1 VQEIPQPWVVPGRVY
16 RDSPS
21 KEAIIEKKLKRLRGK
36 EMLCEGLSNLED
48 AKSSAIDGVATSGES
63 ATEYSIPD
71 YPQAHNPR

>member
-1 VQEIPQPWVVPGRVY
+1 MQKIPQPWVVAGRGY
-16 RDSPS
+16 WDSPS
-21 KEAIIEKKLKRLRGK
+21 KEAIFEKKLKRLRGK

-48 AKSSAIDGVATSGES
+48 AKSSAINGVATSSES